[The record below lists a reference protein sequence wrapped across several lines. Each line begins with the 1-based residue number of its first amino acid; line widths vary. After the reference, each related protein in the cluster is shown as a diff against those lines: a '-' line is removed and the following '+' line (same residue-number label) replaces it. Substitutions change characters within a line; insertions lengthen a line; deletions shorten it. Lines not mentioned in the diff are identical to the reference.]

1 MLRNIL
7 TSAPRTEP
15 LIRIYPTYISFNHP
29 AAKLL
34 GLKECKAVAIQQD
47 DRDGY
52 VYVAGCNDMK
62 QTYGLRLRNNTFV
75 LSNAPLCRKLAEC
88 LMGYGSYRLSRDVT
102 TEFMGKTFYNIFIN
116 KYGKDQ

>member
-75 LSNAPLCRKLAEC
+75 LRQWSGQPNAEAHHISLFC
-88 LMGYGSYRLSRDVT
+88 SRRILFSDG
-102 TEFMGKTFYNIFIN
+102 FRR
-116 KYGKDQ
+116 